1 MAFSKTPVSR
11 QAPRPR
17 TAPIVYEPEQPITSG
32 VEDFRLEEVEESAP
46 QPSIQTPS
54 RLTVNGI
61 QVKRVMIEFGKDVAC
76 WSPNGDGNY
85 NSVIER
91 YWDQRDTGPDNDKY
105 SRPRAF
111 CSASI
116 DVNTNKGFLDV
127 TVSWPGQPNVSKLV
141 QPGGS
146 VNYEV

>member
-1 MAFSKTPVSR
+1 MAFSKTTVSR
-11 QAPRPR
+11 QAPRTYPTPAGSNR
-17 TAPIVYEPEQPITSG
+17 SQQNATG
-32 VEDFRLEEVEESAP
+32 MEDVRQQEVEESPP
-46 QPSIQTPS
+46 QPAVSTPS

-61 QVKRVMIEFGKDVAC
+61 QVKRVMVEFGKDVAC

-91 YWDQRDTGPDNDKY
+91 YWDQRDTGPENDKY

-111 CSASI
+111 CTAVI
-116 DVNTNKGFLDV
+116 DINTNKGFLDV
-127 TVSWPGQPNVSKLV
+127 TVSWPGQPGISKLV

>member
-1 MAFSKTPVSR
+1 MALSKTTVSR
-11 QAPRPR
+11 QASRPR
-17 TAPIVYEPEQPITSG
+17 ATFDDLSLGYEKPTGMENT
-32 VEDFRLEEVEESAP
+32 RLKEAEESTEKQAE
-46 QPSIQTPS
+46 QKPS

-61 QVKRVMIEFGKDVAC
+61 QVKRVMIEFGKDVNC

-91 YWDQRDTGPDNDKY
+91 YWDQRDAGPENDKY

-111 CSASI
+111 VDAVI

-127 TVSWPGQPNVSKLV
+127 TVSWPGKPGVSKLV